1 MHVSCVSVMFSLTQE
16 RCRDDLRLL
25 KMQNVVELSP
35 HPENLCVIT
44 SKLMGAY
51 HYRDY
56 DFMNQSGQL
65 YTLCEYVGWHVG
77 NSKVG
82 FVVPI
87 INRS

>member
-1 MHVSCVSVMFSLTQE
+1 MGVVYYFRGS
-16 RCRDDLRLL
+16 LL
-25 KMQNVVELSP
+25 KM
-35 HPENLCVIT
+35 PEFSRVAYVII
-44 SKLMGAY
+44 SQPMGTC

-65 YTLCEYVGWHVG
+65 LIMCEYVGWHVW